1 MSDSRPLNILI
12 VGGGIGGLTTAIAL
26 RQQGHNVTILERSS
40 SATEFGAA
48 IHLPPNSN
56 GILRRL
62 GLRAEETGA
71 IESCWLSEYTAAGE
85 RKACVDMH
93 AGMGIWQH
101 SWLLAHRV
109 HLHNALNKFATA
121 GEGKGRPAKLLTE
134 SNVVD
139 VDCENATV
147 KLEDGTE
154 MAGDLVVAADGVNS
168 RLRHKVVGGRI
179 EDTTPFLSGKSAYRF
194 IIPKALAREDPQTA
208 HLAEKPGELLTW
220 TGKDRRIVVYSTHYN
235 KLMNFVCIHP
245 DHDTKGSMEGWS
257 IVANKSDLLETFKD
271 FDPAVVALLNKADPQ
286 KLRLWRLMDLLAL
299 ETWVNG
305 RVALLGDAAHPFL
318 PYQGQGAAQAV
329 EDAAA
334 MAVVFPL
341 GTRPE
346 EIHDRL
352 ILYQQCRYER
362 ATNIQE
368 WTRQNG
374 EDQSKQLT
382 KPLDIIAKRMTDLF
396 SHDAWHHSEYMLY
409 KWEVARN
416 PPKHRLM
423 PLLPIIPSRAPETPT
438 ANIYVAAKIKF
449 KSSKTMLQSWF
460 PTDAFRFVSPGTVVT
475 ATISATTFNF
485 SDGTTYTT
493 YGLYLHNV
501 AYRSADGSDHHGS
514 YLPIE
519 FINDTSALLRHREA
533 LGRPAVFAALEV
545 SRGEEAFT
553 LSGDVGELLL
563 QGLKPEEEEEENEK
577 VVEEDV
583 LSYRYVPAVG
593 EPGRCDMEYAVK
605 ARERGRVVKRFV
617 AETASFAWEAGTSG
631 VTVVELLREVP
642 VLEVL
647 RGEVVE
653 GVCGG
658 GDGRRI

>member
-26 RQQGHNVTILERSS
+26 RQQGHNVTILERSR

-48 IHLPPNSN
+48 MHLPPNSN

-71 IESCWLSEYTAAGE
+71 VEYCWLSEYTAAGE
-85 RKACVDMH
+85 RKKCVDIH

-109 HLHNALNKFATA
+109 HLHNALKKLATA
-121 GEGKGRPAKLLTE
+121 DEGKGFPARLLTE

-154 MAGDLVVAADGVNS
+154 MAGDLVVAANGVNVYH
-168 RLRHKVVGGRI
+168 LFHI

-194 IIPKALAREDPQTA
+194 LVPKALVREDPQTA
-208 HLAEKPGELLTW
+208 HLAEKPGELLIW
-220 TGKDRRIVVYSTHYN
+220 TGEDRRIVVYSTHYN
-235 KLMNFVCIHP
+235 ELMNFVCIHP
-245 DHDTKGSMEGWS
+245 DRDTEGPNEGWNLM
-257 IVANKSDLLETFKD
+257 ADKSDLLETFKD

-286 KLRLWRLMDLLAL
+286 TLRLWRLMDLPAL

-305 RVALLGDAAHPFL
+305 H
-318 PYQGQGAAQAV
+318 QGQGCAQAV

-334 MAVVFPL
+334 MAVVLPL
-341 GTRPE
+341 GTQPE

-352 ILYQQCRYER
+352 TLYQRCRYER

-368 WTRQNG
+368 WTRQEG
-374 EDQSKQLT
+374 EDESKQLT
-382 KPLDIIAKRMTDLF
+382 KSLDIIARRMTDLF
-396 SHDAWHHSEYMLY
+396 GHDAWHHSEYMLY
-409 KWEVARN
+409 KWEVVRN
-416 PPKHRLM
+416 PPRHRLM
-423 PLLPIIPSRAPETPT
+423 PLLPIIPSRACETPT
-438 ANIYVAAKIKF
+438 ATTYVAAKIKF
-449 KSSKTMLQSWF
+449 KSSRTMLQTWF

-475 ATISATTFNF
+475 ATVSATTFNF
-485 SDGTTYTT
+485 SDGTAYTT

-514 YLPIE
+514 YLPVE
-519 FINDTSALLRHREA
+519 FVNDASALLRHREA

-545 SRGEEAFT
+545 SRGKEAFT
-553 LSGDVGELLL
+553 LSGDVGEMLL
-563 QGLKPEEEEEENEK
+563 QGLKPEEEEENEK
-577 VVEEDV
+577 LVEEDV
-583 LSYRYVPAVG
+583 LSYKYVRAVG
-593 EPGRCDMEYAVK
+593 EPERCDVEYAVK
-605 ARERGRVVKRFV
+605 ARVRGRVVKRFV
-617 AETASFAWEAGTSG
+617 AETASFAWEAGAPG
-631 VTVVELLREVP
+631 VSAVVELLREVP

-653 GVCGG
+653 GMC
-658 GDGRRI
+658 DGEDVRRI